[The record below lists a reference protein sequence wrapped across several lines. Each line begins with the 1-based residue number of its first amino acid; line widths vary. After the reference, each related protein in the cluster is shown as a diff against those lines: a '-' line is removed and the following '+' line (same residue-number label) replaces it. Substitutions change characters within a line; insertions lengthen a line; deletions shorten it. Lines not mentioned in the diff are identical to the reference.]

1 MKTNDDTPRRN
12 DTMRKTKTTVSYDWL
27 MGRDKNGERRIE
39 TLTWKRLARIYR
51 DSQPGSQI
59 RKAINAE
66 CLRLGYTPRKILGIN
81 G

>member
-1 MKTNDDTPRRN
+1 MNTNDNAPRRN
-12 DTMRKTKTTVSYDWL
+12 DAMRKTPNTASYDWL

-39 TLTWKRLARIYR
+39 TLSWKRIARIYR

-66 CLRLGYTPRKILGIN
+66 CRRLGYAPRKILGIN